1 MFLIWKSRFIMVID
15 GMYLWYL
22 DIVLGIFVARQC
34 NYFSCFKKR
43 NKKVKHKINF
53 IFDLC
58 GVVEYRV

>member
-1 MFLIWKSRFIMVID
+1 MVID